1 VVAQAGNRIVT
12 AKETT
17 YRDDD
22 FMERLLHE
30 GERTVPIIDNTNETF
45 CSLRHDRECQRSLA
59 AA

>member
-30 GERTVPIIDNTNETF
+30 E
-45 CSLRHDRECQRSLA
+45 
-59 AA
+59 